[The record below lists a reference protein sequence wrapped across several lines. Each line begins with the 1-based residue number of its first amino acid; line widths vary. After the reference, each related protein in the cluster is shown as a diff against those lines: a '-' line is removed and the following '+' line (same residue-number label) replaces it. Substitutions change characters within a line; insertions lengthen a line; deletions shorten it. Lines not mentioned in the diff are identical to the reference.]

1 MAVVA
6 IAAAGVL
13 RLMLAKLNKR
23 LERGERVEG
32 AINAAPGVAVEHGF
46 RFNL

>member
-13 RLMLAKLNKR
+13 RMILARLNKK
-23 LERGERVEG
+23 LERGETVEG
-32 AINAAPGVAVEHGF
+32 AINAAPGEAAEHGF